1 MSRAASPK
9 TSNRIDGTLD
19 RLRQGQ
25 RIVLKKGRRAVAAV
39 VSMED
44 LRLLEKLEDQ
54 MDVEIARKRLADP
67 NEVPIPYERI
77 RKELGL
83 DSSIESSTRSSISAS
98 SC

>member
-1 MSRAASPK
+1 M
-9 TSNRIDGTLD
+9 
-19 RLRQGQ
+19 
-25 RIVLKKGRRAVAAV
+25 AAV

-54 MDVEIARKRLADP
+54 MDVEVARKRLADP

-83 DSSIESSTRSSISAS
+83 D
-98 SC
+98 

>member
-54 MDVEIARKRLADP
+54 MDVEMARKRLADP

-83 DSSIESSTRSSISAS
+83 D
-98 SC
+98 

>member
-1 MSRAASPK
+1 MSRTASPK

-44 LRLLEKLEDQ
+44 LKLLEKLEDQ

-67 NEVPIPYERI
+67 NEVPIPYERV

-83 DSSIESSTRSSISAS
+83 D
-98 SC
+98 